1 MDPHCL
7 MCCYSSI
14 GSYKTSSLSGS
25 VTPEFKSILGL
36 VNIAEACRLCRETA
50 SWYMGSEFKSVFGLI
65 TIAEACRLCREIASW
80 YTGPVMLWKKFRS
93 YPFLDCYSIEKGNG
107 EYSINSTGPILY

>member
-25 VTPEFKSILGL
+25 VTPEFNKPVLGL
-36 VNIAEACRLCRETA
+36 VNIAEACRLCREIA
-50 SWYMGSEFKSVFGLI
+50 SWYMG
-65 TIAEACRLCREIASW
+65 
-80 YTGPVMLWKKFRS
+80 PVMLWRKFRS
-93 YPFLDCYSIEKGNG
+93 HPFLDYYCIESGNG
-107 EYSINSTGPILY
+107 